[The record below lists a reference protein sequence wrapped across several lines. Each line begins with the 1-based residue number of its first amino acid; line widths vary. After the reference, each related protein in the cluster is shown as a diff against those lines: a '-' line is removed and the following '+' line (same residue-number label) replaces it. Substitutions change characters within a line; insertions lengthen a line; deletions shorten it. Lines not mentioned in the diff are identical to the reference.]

1 MIKKPNVTWI
11 TFPIFAVLFSAI
23 AVWIVKA
30 PTPEKPVFNQ
40 VDVIDVDM
48 TTGIVRDSSWIGFY
62 SPTSERYELN
72 LTPNQFVGAADG
84 AISINKESVV
94 ADLMPLSLAGDGIGG
109 AEQKSYLT
117 RIWTGAYDMG
127 FGEDYARLTDVPMT
141 TRSSKS
147 FYGRWTAKLEGLP
160 EISELTDN
168 GLVLQGTIHNPFDV
182 RFILRLCFLKAARIR
197 WGLLPPARRN
207 FNAG

>member
-30 PTPEKPVFNQ
+30 STPEKPVFNQ

-72 LTPNQFVGAADG
+72 LTPNQFVGDADG

-94 ADLMPLSLAGDGIGG
+94 ADLMPLSPSATELEARNKVLLD
-109 AEQKSYLT
+109 QNLD
-117 RIWTGAYDMG
+117 RRYDMG
-127 FGEDYARLTDVPMT
+127 FGEDYAV
-141 TRSSKS
+141 
-147 FYGRWTAKLEGLP
+147 
-160 EISELTDN
+160 
-168 GLVLQGTIHNPFDV
+168 
-182 RFILRLCFLKAARIR
+182 
-197 WGLLPPARRN
+197 
-207 FNAG
+207 